1 MGSPQS
7 QQKSE
12 MQYLDTTSKIQNDLS
27 LFPRQTIHQH
37 SNPSLCP
44 ASNAEEAEV
53 EWFYEDLQDLLELT
67 PKKYILFII
76 GEWNAK
82 VGSQEIPG
90 IAGKF
95 ALEVQSEA
103 WQRLTEFCQENTLVT
118 ANSIF
123 QQPRGQLYIWTSP
136 DGQY

>member
-1 MGSPQS
+1 MR
-7 QQKSE
+7 
-12 MQYLDTTSKIQNDLS
+12 D
-27 LFPRQTIHQH
+27 
-37 SNPSLCP
+37 
-44 ASNAEEAEV
+44 
-53 EWFYEDLQDLLELT
+53 
-67 PKKYILFII
+67 
-76 GEWNAK
+76 WNAK